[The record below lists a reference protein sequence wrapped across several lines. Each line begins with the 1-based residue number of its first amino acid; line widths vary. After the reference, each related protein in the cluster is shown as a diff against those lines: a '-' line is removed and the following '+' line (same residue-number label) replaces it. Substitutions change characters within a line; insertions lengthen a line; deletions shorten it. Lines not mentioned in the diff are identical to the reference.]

1 MKWKFLGVL
10 TFLVPVIL
18 MTYRVVIGGWIKN
31 APSYTSPVRPRH
43 HSVNPL
49 QKSKRKGPASADA
62 GPFCRKNRSVEET
75 NESGD
80 GAGQLTVRITA
91 AP

>member
-1 MKWKFLGVL
+1 MKWKCLGVL
-10 TFLVPVIL
+10 TVLVPVII
-18 MTYRVVIGGWIKN
+18 MTYYAVIGDWIKN
-31 APSYTSPVRPRH
+31 TPPYTLPVRPLASWR
-43 HSVNPL
+43 NPPA
-49 QKSKRKGPASADA
+49 KIKGKGPASADA
-62 GPFCRKNRSVEET
+62 GPFCRKNRSAEET